1 MWGGFRWIYTCQFL
15 AQAEH
20 RIITSLSFDCL
31 TLSLYNKTHRFVSP
45 SFILSPQ
52 YTVVFC
58 NSLVPFS
65 SASMKKNGPSGNQ
78 STAIVHCGEVTSQG
92 INQFTDVREG
102 IAVWP
107 TDILRDSKP
116 SRDD

>member
-1 MWGGFRWIYTCQFL
+1 
-15 AQAEH
+15 
-20 RIITSLSFDCL
+20 
-31 TLSLYNKTHRFVSP
+31 
-45 SFILSPQ
+45 
-52 YTVVFC
+52 
-58 NSLVPFS
+58 
-65 SASMKKNGPSGNQ
+65 MKKNGPSGNQ